1 MMTYPTFE
9 ERFDYLTVRAGVA
22 DQTFGGE
29 RWLNQD
35 FYRSYEWKDVR
46 DFVITRDLGCD
57 LASPGQEI
65 FDRILVHHMNPMRI
79 EDLVESNPDILNPEY
94 LITTCHNT
102 HNAIHYG
109 DATLLPKPVVV
120 RTPGDTTPWK

>member
-1 MMTYPTFE
+1 M
-9 ERFDYLTVRAGVA
+9 RAGVA

-46 DFVITRDLGCD
+46 DFVITRDLGRD
-57 LASPGQEI
+57 LGSEDHEI

-79 EDLVESNPDILNPEY
+79 EDLVEFNSDILNPEY

-109 DATLLPKPVVV
+109 DATLLPKPVVI
-120 RTPGDTTPWK
+120 RAPGDTTLW